1 MSRVK
6 ASGWIV
12 SLRAGVWMGLR
23 LVGLVPVSEH
33 KRVVAES
40 EEFRIS
46 SDIKHANLELSQ
58 ALVRELERLVCSLR
72 NDLALA
78 NLQEANRQEREER

>member
-1 MSRVK
+1 MSEPVVRYTGIVRTDTQGERCAEYVL
-6 ASGWIV
+6 ASEYD
-12 SLRAGVWMGLR
+12 R
-23 LVGLVPVSEH
+23 LAAEH
-33 KRVVAES
+33 EA
-40 EEFRIS
+40 FRIS

-58 ALVRELERLVCSLR
+58 AHLTELERLVCSLR